1 MKNNRRL
8 SLFLVLVLVL
18 AIALAGCGKQ
28 AVNEKT
34 LTIGATSKPHAEILN
49 HIVPLLQE
57 KGIELKVIEFA
68 DYAQLN
74 PALKNKEL
82 DANFFQH
89 SPYLNDYNSKE
100 KATLISAVAVH
111 FEPLGL
117 YPGKTKA
124 LDQIKDGDIIAVP
137 NDTTNEARAL
147 LLLESMGLIK
157 IKEGA
162 GFNATVRDIVE
173 NPKNLKIEELDA
185 AQLARALPDVNL
197 AVING
202 NYAIQAG
209 LNVAKDALIAEDKDS
224 VAAQSYA
231 NIVVVR
237 AGDENREAVKI
248 LKEVITSE
256 EVKKFI
262 NDKYEGSVIPVF

>member
-1 MKNNRRL
+1 VL
-8 SLFLVLVLVL
+8 SVSLV
-18 AIALAGCGKQ
+18 GCGSQ
-28 AVNEKT
+28 ARNEKK
-34 LTIGATSKPHAEILN
+34 LTIGATSEPHAEILN
-49 HIVPLLQE
+49 HIVPILKE
-57 KGIELKVIEFA
+57 KGIELTVMEFA

-89 SPYLNDYNSKE
+89 TPYLNDFNSKE
-100 KATLISAVAVH
+100 KATLTSAVAVH

-117 YPGKTKA
+117 YPGKTKS
-124 LDQIKDGDIIAVP
+124 LDDIKDGDIIAVP

-147 LLLESMGLIK
+147 LLLESAGLIK
-157 IKEGA
+157 VKEGV
-162 GFNATVRDIVE
+162 GLNATAKDIIE
-173 NPKNLKIEELDA
+173 NPKNLKIEELAA

-224 VAAQSYA
+224 AAAQSFA

-237 AGDENREAVKI
+237 AGDENREAIKI

-262 NDKYEGSVIPVF
+262 NDKYQGSVIPVF